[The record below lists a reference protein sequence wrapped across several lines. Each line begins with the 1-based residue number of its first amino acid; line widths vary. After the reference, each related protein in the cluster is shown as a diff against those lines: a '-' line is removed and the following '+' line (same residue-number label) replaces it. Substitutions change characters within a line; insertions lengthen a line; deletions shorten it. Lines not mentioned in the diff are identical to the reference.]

1 MNKILTLSFVA
12 VVFAGCSGSNGS
24 DVPTQEELQKDLTTI
39 MEPKVPMNIVVKP
52 DTAMQD
58 SNTRDTNSIE
68 K

>member
-39 MEPKVPMNIVVKP
+39 MEPKVPMNVVVKP
-52 DTAMQD
+52 DTVMQD
-58 SNTRDTNSIE
+58 SNAIDTNNIE
-68 K
+68 Q